1 VRQARFLL
9 RPRWLLSHLLVVL
22 LIVSMVEL
30 GFWQLRR
37 LDERRDRNEL
47 IEARQDQDQVPVED
61 LVVPGDDG
69 DAVDAARFRVVTA
82 TGTYDA
88 DGTVEVRNRTQDGVA
103 GVWMLTPLV
112 LEGGDRVGI
121 VRGFV
126 ALGPDGDP
134 RPTPPPEG
142 EVTVTGAVAD
152 PAKFDGTA
160 PQDVDDLLE
169 RSDTLPAVVLA
180 DESRPA
186 EPAALTAESQDP
198 ADAIVPV
205 PPPELGEGPHL
216 SYAVQWFIFTTIAV
230 VGYPLI
236 LRRVL
241 QRRGKEVDDGEAAAG
256 PGPDGPDGPPGA
268 DDLDR
273 ELAQLLNDGSSG

>member
-9 RPRWLLSHLLVVL
+9 SPRWLLSHLLVVL
-22 LIVSMVEL
+22 LTVTMVEL
-30 GFWQLRR
+30 GFWQLHR

-47 IEARQDQDQVPVED
+47 VEGRQQDPEVPIDD
-61 LVVPGDDG
+61 LLVPGDG
-69 DAVDAARFRVVTA
+69 GAAVDAARFRQVTA

-112 LEGGDRVGI
+112 LAGGDRVGI

-126 ALGPDGDP
+126 ALGSDGEP
-134 RPTPPPEG
+134 HATPPPGG
-142 EVTVTGAVAD
+142 EVTVTGAAAD
-152 PAKFDGTA
+152 PTKFDGTA
-160 PQDVDDLLE
+160 PKDVDDLVDQP
-169 RSDTLPAVVLA
+169 DTLPGVILA

-186 EPAALTAESQDP
+186 EPAALTADSKDP
-198 ADAIVPV
+198 ANAIAPV

-216 SYAVQWFIFTTIAV
+216 SYAVQWFIFSLIAL
-230 VGYPLI
+230 VGYPLV

-241 QRRGKEVDDGEAAAG
+241 ERRGKEVDDDGVAEDAHAAA
-256 PGPDGPDGPPGA
+256 
-268 DDLDR
+268 
-273 ELAQLLNDGSSG
+273 